1 MGVKKERLDVRLVE
15 AGLAAS
21 RDRARRLILA
31 GQVLVD
37 DRVVDKAGAKV
48 PVDAELR
55 TKVLD
60 HPYVGRGG
68 LKLEGALLDFGID
81 ATGLACLDVGSS
93 TGGFTDCLLQRGA
106 ARVVAVDVGTNQ
118 LAWKLRQDE
127 RVAVFEQTDARDL
140 TAEQLGGPIDLVVLD
155 ASFIS
160 LRLILP
166 PLLPLLPAGCRLL
179 ALVKPQFEVGREH
192 IAKGGR
198 VLDPAA
204 RQDAIDG
211 VADAAR
217 ELGLTVE
224 GVVDSRLAGAK
235 SGNVEAFLLAAWPGP
250 GGTAE
255 PEHVP

>member
-1 MGVKKERLDVRLVE
+1 VASAKERLDVLLVE

-37 DRVVDKAGAKV
+37 DRVVDKAGTKIRR
-48 PVDAELR
+48 DAALR
-55 TKVLD
+55 TRVPD

-68 LKLEGALLDFGID
+68 LKLQGALADFDLDP
-81 ATGLACLDVGSS
+81 TGWRCLDVGSS

-106 ARVVAVDVGTNQ
+106 AEVVAVDVGTNQ

-140 TAEQLGGPIDLVVLD
+140 TAEQLGGDIDLVVLD

-166 PLLPLLPAGCRLL
+166 PLLPLLPAGSRLL

-192 IAKGGR
+192 IARGGVVR
-198 VLDPAA
+198 DAAA
-204 RQDAIDG
+204 RQGAIDG
-211 VADAAR
+211 VAEAAR
-217 ELGLTVE
+217 ELGLTIE
-224 GVVDSRLAGAK
+224 GEVDSRLPGAK
-235 SGNVEAFLLAAWPGP
+235 SGNVEAFLLCHWPGVSGP
-250 GGTAE
+250 TFPLQGR
-255 PEHVP
+255 